1 MYLHAHMFVALCIC
15 VYVCESTY
23 IYMSV
28 CVNGLCHV
36 SLYVKLPLWA
46 LGTSLA
52 TFLAEI

>member
-1 MYLHAHMFVALCIC
+1 MFVALCIC

-28 CVNGLCHV
+28 CVNELCHV
-36 SLYVKLPLWA
+36 SLYVKLPLWV
-46 LGTSLA
+46 LGTSPA